1 MSYIDLYNT
10 AIHDTRNLYVYNV
23 FVQYRYTLIGEPH
36 PPDPPFRHI
45 SMLTYHHKVTC
56 ILGLGTLCLYYM
68 LEMKG
73 NMYQCGGYFM
83 PLFCIAFI
91 QLHIVDTTTTWPHS
105 DQNTDTCHFFSKV
118 FQSTTSFYLIL
129 WNLMLGPN
137 ICSTQLSCLPLNA
150 SYMDFC
156 NSIQHLGCGPFFK
169 VLRKIV
175 T

>member
-1 MSYIDLYNT
+1 MCVYNT
-10 AIHDTRNLYVYNV
+10 DKHWSESRIHQTLPSVISPCSHITTKLLV
-23 FVQYRYTLIGEPH
+23 FWVWVPTIQ
-36 PPDPPFRHI
+36 D
-45 SMLTYHHKVTC
+45 
-56 ILGLGTLCLYYM
+56 TLCLYYM

-156 NSIQHLGCGPFFK
+156 NSIQHLGSGQFFK